1 MSERPSASARL
12 RFAWILGIV
21 IIVYGALAI
30 ALSVHVIDQQSG
42 ARTDLYVT
50 LQALDQ
56 LHQEAL
62 SQATTDQER
71 QAIEAAWHN
80 ERAFAAASPLQ
91 ARHIVQTLISR
102 LNQEYPTN
110 ACGRRGPSFVAAST
124 LPARHPCMVAIGTR
138 KGHVVDATGYDTQG
152 IAMDNFYEYLYAPV
166 GRSG

>member
-1 MSERPSASARL
+1 MAERPSASARL
-12 RFAWILGIV
+12 RFAWTIGI
-21 IIVYGALAI
+21 IIITYGVLAI
-30 ALSVHVIDQQSG
+30 ALSVHVIGQQSS

-56 LHQEAL
+56 LHREAL
-62 SQATTDQER
+62 SQAPTDQER

-91 ARHIVQTLISR
+91 AWHVVQTLISR
-102 LNQEYPTN
+102 LNREYPGN
-110 ACGRRGPSFVAAST
+110 ACGRNGPSFVTADT
-124 LPARHPCMVAIGTR
+124 LPAQHACMVAMR
-138 KGHVVDATGYDTQG
+138 VKGDVVQATGYDTQG